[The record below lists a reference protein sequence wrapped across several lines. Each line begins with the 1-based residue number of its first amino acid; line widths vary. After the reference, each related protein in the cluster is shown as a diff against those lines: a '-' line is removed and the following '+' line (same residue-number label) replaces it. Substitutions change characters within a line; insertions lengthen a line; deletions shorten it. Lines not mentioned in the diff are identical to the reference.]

1 MAKTST
7 ILWEKFLDGYFCS
20 AHPLTG
26 NRPCDEGTV
35 CDQCSAD
42 WVDEAY
48 KNFCKDSGRVI
59 LRLHY
64 ADGSTLDLGLDIF
77 ADDHPLEKFL
87 AELDPTTRV
96 TGHVVG

>member
-1 MAKTST
+1 MT
-7 ILWEKFLDGYFCS
+7 
-20 AHPLTG
+20 P
-26 NRPCDEGTV
+26 
-35 CDQCSAD
+35 
-42 WVDEAY
+42 
-48 KNFCKDSGRVI
+48 RVQYHATYQLPTPSRDRRAI